1 MSQKQ
6 EASAPPEKDVPANN
20 ASFLKGSLLLVAMLV
35 AIYMTSQFFRNSV
48 NVIGPDLAREYDLDA
63 RSLSLVAS
71 IFFLAFAAVQIPLGM
86 AIDRFGPK
94 ICLIVPALIAV
105 AGTLLF
111 ALARHYWELVA
122 ARAVIGVGCS
132 SFLMAPLAIYA
143 ERFPPSRFA
152 TLVGLQVGAGT
163 LGALAATAPLAWA
176 ASAWGWRNAFF
187 IVAALTLAI
196 IAVLIIFVREDGAGK
211 ARSKAKAESFGQLCK
226 GVAAASRL
234 KSFWPIFVMQMIAY
248 PAFGAIVALWSGP
261 WLAQVYGIPLEA
273 RGNML
278 FWMTLS
284 QIAGLFIFGPAD
296 RWFASYKMPCLIGAA
311 VCAGVLALA
320 ALVAI
325 PGWLVLP
332 YLVGLAFVFG
342 FSPALTA
349 HGKSLFPPEL
359 MGRGLSIMNIAAIGG
374 VYIQQWLTGQVMD
387 LFSPAIID
395 GVRVY
400 PPEAFRWVFG
410 LLAAELMVGVLIYTR
425 AHDPHPGKN

>member
-1 MSQKQ
+1 MSMGQ
-6 EASAPPEKDVPANN
+6 EASAQADKAGG
-20 ASFLKGSLLLVAMLV
+20 SFLKGSLLLVGLCI

-71 IFFLAFAAVQIPLGM
+71 MFFLAFAIVQIPLGM
-86 AIDRFGPK
+86 AIDRYGPK

-111 ALARHYWELVA
+111 AFARNYWELVA

-143 ERFPPSRFA
+143 ERFAPSRFA

-163 LGALAATAPLAWA
+163 LGSLGATAPLAWA
-176 ASAWGWRNAFF
+176 SAAWGWRNAFVA
-187 IVAALTLAI
+187 VAALTVVIIVLLAVFI
-196 IAVLIIFVREDGAGK
+196 RDGEAGK
-211 ARSKAKAESFGQLCK
+211 TRRKAKAESFGELCK
-226 GVAAASRL
+226 GVVAAS
-234 KSFWPIFVMQMIAY
+234 KIDSFWPIFIMQMIAY

-261 WLAQVYGIPLEA
+261 WLAQVYGIPLEP

-284 QIAGLFIFGPAD
+284 QIIGLFIFGPAD
-296 RWFASYKMPCLIGAA
+296 RWFSSYKTPSMIGAG
-311 VCAGVLALA
+311 VCAGVLAVA
-320 ALVAI
+320 ALVPVPA
-325 PGWLVLP
+325 GLVLA
-332 YLVGLAFVFG
+332 YLVLLAFVFG

-349 HGKSLFPPEL
+349 HGKSLFPPQL

-374 VYIQQWLTGQVMD
+374 VYLQQWLTGQVMD
-387 LFSPAIID
+387 MFSPALVE
-395 GVRVY
+395 GVRLY
-400 PPEAFRWVFG
+400 PPEAFRCVFG
-410 LLAAELMVGVLIYTR
+410 LLAAEIVVGILVYSR
-425 AHDPHPGKN
+425 ARDPHPGRS

>member
-1 MSQKQ
+1 MSQGQ
-6 EASAPPEKDVPANN
+6 EASAQGDKAVG
-20 ASFLKGSLLLVAMLV
+20 SFLKGSLLLVGLCI

-71 IFFLAFAAVQIPLGM
+71 MFFLAFAIVQIPLGM
-86 AIDRFGPK
+86 AIDRYGPK

-111 ALARHYWELVA
+111 AFARNYWELVA

-143 ERFPPSRFA
+143 ERFAPSRFA

-163 LGALAATAPLAWA
+163 LGSLGATAPLAWA
-176 ASAWGWRNAFF
+176 SAAWGWRNAF
-187 IVAALTLAI
+187 VAV
-196 IAVLIIFVREDGAGK
+196 AVLTVVIIVLLAVFIRDGEAGK
-211 ARSKAKAESFGQLCK
+211 TRRKAKAESFGELCK
-226 GVAAASRL
+226 GVVAAS
-234 KSFWPIFVMQMIAY
+234 KIDSFWPIFIMQMIAY

-261 WLAQVYGIPLEA
+261 WLAQVYGIPLEP

-284 QIAGLFIFGPAD
+284 QIIGLFIFGPAD
-296 RWFASYKMPCLIGAA
+296 RWFSSYKMPSMIGAG
-311 VCAGVLALA
+311 VCAGVLAVA
-320 ALVAI
+320 ALVPI
-325 PGWLVLP
+325 PAGLILAYLVL
-332 YLVGLAFVFG
+332 LAFVFG

-349 HGKSLFPPEL
+349 HGKSLFPPQL

-374 VYIQQWLTGQVMD
+374 VYLQQWLTGQVMD
-387 LFSPAIID
+387 MFSPALVE
-395 GVRVY
+395 GVRIY
-400 PPEAFRWVFG
+400 PPEAFRCVFG
-410 LLAAELMVGVLIYTR
+410 LLAAEIVVGILVYSR
-425 AHDPHPGKN
+425 ARDPHPGRS